1 MSELDSEP
9 QVSQPPGVLTV
20 TLGEGGKGE
29 ASVRS
34 PDDRKEDSAT
44 MVAGGVLILF
54 AGFVVLLSCYAFHLI
69 ASRPTAEAKAL
80 VADAIIPVIKEVGN
94 FSTSVFAPLLAFV
107 LGYYFSQ
114 KKR

>member
-1 MSELDSEP
+1 MPESDSEP
-9 QVSQPPGVLTV
+9 QNSQSPGVLTLN
-20 TLGEGGKGE
+20 LGEGGKGDV
-29 ASVRS
+29 SVRS

-44 MVAGGVLILF
+44 MVASGVLFLF
-54 AGFVVLLSCYAFHLI
+54 LVFVVLLSCYAFHLV

-114 KKR
+114 KRR